1 MVERLKGL
9 VQNKAASSLAMP
21 TDISEVLFIISTP
34 FFDNERVYNLRKLK
48 IDLSHNQLLY

>member
-9 VQNKAASSLAMP
+9 VHNKAASSLAMP

-34 FFDNERVYNLRKLK
+34 FLDNERVYNLRKLK